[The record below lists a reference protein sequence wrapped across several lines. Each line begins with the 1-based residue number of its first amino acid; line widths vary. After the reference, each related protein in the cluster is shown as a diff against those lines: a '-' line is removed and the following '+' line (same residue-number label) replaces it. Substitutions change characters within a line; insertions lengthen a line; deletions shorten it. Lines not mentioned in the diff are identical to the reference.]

1 MANKDFK
8 GAPAENQNA
17 LKRTRIVSDTLRRVA
32 VQNPDKLRAACESL
46 LEKAASGDVMAYK
59 EIRDTLDGKPMQS
72 VEMNVT
78 RTQSDMDDAELARII
93 SEDSS
98 RRTTSQ
104 KDGKKEPRPVH

>member
-8 GAPAENQNA
+8 GAPEENQNA
-17 LKRTRIVSDTLRRVA
+17 VKRSRVVSDTLRRVA
-32 VQNPDKLRAACESL
+32 VQNPKKLREACEAL
-46 LEKAASGDVMAYK
+46 LDKAAKGDAMAYK

-93 SEDSS
+93 SEDRSS
-98 RRTTSQ
+98 RASGKKT
-104 KDGKKEPRPVH
+104 GKKEPNVVH